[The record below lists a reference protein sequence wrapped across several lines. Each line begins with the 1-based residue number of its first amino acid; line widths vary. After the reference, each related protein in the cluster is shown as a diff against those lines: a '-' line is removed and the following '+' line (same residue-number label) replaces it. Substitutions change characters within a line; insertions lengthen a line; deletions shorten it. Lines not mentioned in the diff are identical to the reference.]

1 MLFWGVLVIY
11 LSEGEENNGFIF
23 DNLLNYKKKKQC
35 PVTRKMITLS
45 ELLGI

>member
-23 DNLLNYKKKKQC
+23 DNLLNYKRKK
-35 PVTRKMITLS
+35 TMSSNLEDDNS
-45 ELLGI
+45 F